1 MNTPESTLFNAV
13 PVVSE
18 LNRVAGFDPLRFLK
32 KTANGH
38 ELDLR
43 YKKLWFRLKY
53 PAGRTRLTPL
63 RITDQL
69 AIIEAK
75 VFFDKDDADPA
86 SSYIATMTQENAP
99 AGLYIQAAEHDAL
112 DMALTNAGFGIQF
125 APMPKADTPYAEP
138 TTPVMRSEPA
148 PAPQAAA
155 EQVRTEPAA
164 VRADIEPVVVQ
175 QPEQEV
181 VHHAEKAV
189 PDTAPVEVSAEQPA
203 EAVVEPAVETE
214 LPFVYDE
221 PSAASYTKDMDVDI
235 SLCSDGHCS
244 TSPYYLAPA
253 YKDDLTPWKCGYRPH
268 FFSWRDSFEGDTAGH
283 LYFRNLAELLRNTPW
298 QYSQIERFARI
309 AATMDAIPYLNAYVQ
324 WPVIEYLVKAKLF
337 RLVSDIVYG
346 SYHFMIGKT
355 VNCEGKNL
363 QDVLKLDRSW
373 LPLLQEVD
381 PGIAQL
387 NVIQW
392 FIYAGK
398 RPDASMMKWCANN
411 AIQDVSVLAELLS
424 HMTMHKLMRYA
435 DAQYEI
441 HIASTKTPE
450 YIRYYSMANLL
461 ADYRDYLRMCKEMQ
475 YNVESSFILF
485 PRNLK
490 SAHDHVVE
498 ALDVKRTAEQEKAI
512 ADSFEEWQRLY
523 QYKGK
528 DLMVI
533 PPHSSKELIDEGT
546 ALRHC
551 VGRYVK
557 RVAQRECVILFVR
570 KVAEPDKSL
579 CTVEVRDGQ
588 VVQTRGF
595 DNEDPPA
602 KIKAFIERW
611 KRQVLCA
618 ADKTAA

>member
-99 AGLYIQAAEHDAL
+99 
-112 DMALTNAGFGIQF
+112 AGFGIQF

-221 PSAASYTKDMDVDI
+221 PSAASYTKDMDVDTI
-235 SLCSDGHCS
+235 CTLMTEAEAEEIIVPIGTCSGQTLKQVAERRPASLKWYVKGYSG
-244 TSPYYLAPA
+244 
-253 YKDDLTPWKCGYRPH
+253 DDNILR
-268 FFSWRDSFEGDTAGH
+268 AG
-283 LYFRNLAELLRNTPW
+283 
-298 QYSQIERFARI
+298 
-309 AATMDAIPYLNAYVQ
+309 
-324 WPVIEYLVKAKLF
+324 AKLM
-337 RLVSDIVYG
+337 LD
-346 SYHFMIGKT
+346 
-355 VNCEGKNL
+355 
-363 QDVLKLDRSW
+363 KL
-373 LPLLQEVD
+373 
-381 PGIAQL
+381 
-387 NVIQW
+387 
-392 FIYAGK
+392 
-398 RPDASMMKWCANN
+398 
-411 AIQDVSVLAELLS
+411 
-424 HMTMHKLMRYA
+424 
-435 DAQYEI
+435 
-441 HIASTKTPE
+441 
-450 YIRYYSMANLL
+450 
-461 ADYRDYLRMCKEMQ
+461 
-475 YNVESSFILF
+475 
-485 PRNLK
+485 
-490 SAHDHVVE
+490 
-498 ALDVKRTAEQEKAI
+498 
-512 ADSFEEWQRLY
+512 QRLANA
-523 QYKGK
+523 
-528 DLMVI
+528 
-533 PPHSSKELIDEGT
+533 S
-546 ALRHC
+546 
-551 VGRYVK
+551 
-557 RVAQRECVILFVR
+557 
-570 KVAEPDKSL
+570 
-579 CTVEVRDGQ
+579 
-588 VVQTRGF
+588 
-595 DNEDPPA
+595 
-602 KIKAFIERW
+602 
-611 KRQVLCA
+611 
-618 ADKTAA
+618 